1 MKGSRQPYKVG
12 MLVAATAALI
22 TAAVAATLLQEE
34 HDTGVVHMA
43 ASGVVYQSLEE
54 LATIADL
61 IVVGTVTGVAARA
74 DDYRTT
80 DPDLLAAYERAGVPP
95 YPIVFYE
102 IAVGETLKGQAGES
116 VYVGRIDP
124 ERAIVLDVTPL
135 RPRQKVLLFLRGR
148 ETPPG
153 LHFTGAG
160 LPVGQPSYMLLGMDN
175 GVFDVSNTG
184 SVTPRMP
191 ARFTAGTVPSDLYG
205 VRTRLQAG
213 GNTPA

>member
-1 MKGSRQPYKVG
+1 MKVGRRPHKVG
-12 MLVAATAALI
+12 MVVAAAVALI
-22 TAAVAATLLQEE
+22 AAAVAATLLQEE
-34 HDTGVVHMA
+34 GDTGIVHLA
-43 ASGVVYQSLEE
+43 TRSPVYRSVEE

-61 IVVGTVTGVAARA
+61 IVVGTVTGVTARA
-74 DDYRTT
+74 DDHGMT
-80 DPDLLAAYERAGVPP
+80 DPDLLVGYERTSADPN
-95 YPIVFYE
+95 PIVFYE

-124 ERAIVLDVTPL
+124 ERAIVVDITPL

-148 ETPPG
+148 EMPD
-153 LHFTGAG
+153 LQFAGAG
-160 LPVGQPSYMLLGMDN
+160 LPLGQTSYIVLGMDN

-191 ARFTAGTVPSDLYG
+191 ARFTPGTVPSDLYG

>member
-1 MKGSRQPYKVG
+1 MDASRRSYKAAV
-12 MLVAATAALI
+12 LVAAVAALAS
-22 TAAVAATLLQEE
+22 AAVAATLLQKE
-34 HDTGVVHMA
+34 DNTGVAYVA

-61 IVVGTVTGVAARA
+61 VVVGTVTGVAARA
-74 DDYRTT
+74 DDYQTT
-80 DPDLLAAYERAGVPP
+80 DPDLLAE
-95 YPIVFYE
+95 PIVFYE

-124 ERAIVLDVTPL
+124 ERAIVFDITPL

-148 ETPPG
+148 ERPPG
-153 LHFTGAG
+153 LRFTGTG
-160 LPVGQPSYMLLGMDN
+160 LPVGQTPYIVLGMDN

-191 ARFTAGTVPSDLYG
+191 ARFAAGTLPSDLYG
-205 VRTRLQAG
+205 VKTRLQAG
-213 GNTPA
+213 EIASV

>member
-1 MKGSRQPYKVG
+1 MKGSRQPYKAG

-43 ASGVVYQSLEE
+43 ASGAVYQSLEE

>member
-1 MKGSRQPYKVG
+1 MDASRRSYKAAV
-12 MLVAATAALI
+12 LVAAVAALVS
-22 TAAVAATLLQEE
+22 AAVAATLLKEE
-34 HDTGVVHMA
+34 NDTGVAYTA

-61 IVVGTVTGVAARA
+61 VVVGTVTGVAARA
-74 DDYRTT
+74 DDYQTT
-80 DPDLLAAYERAGVPP
+80 DPDLLAE
-95 YPIVFYE
+95 PIVFYE

-124 ERAIVLDVTPL
+124 ERAIVFDITPL

-148 ETPPG
+148 ERPPG
-153 LHFTGAG
+153 LRFTGTG
-160 LPVGQPSYMLLGMDN
+160 LPVGQTPYIVLGMDN

-191 ARFTAGTVPSDLYG
+191 ARFAAGTLPSDLYG
-205 VRTRLQAG
+205 VKTRLQAG
-213 GNTPA
+213 EIASV

>member
-1 MKGSRQPYKVG
+1 MNANRRSYKAAV
-12 MLVAATAALI
+12 LVAAVAALVS
-22 TAAVAATLLQEE
+22 AAVAATLLQKEE
-34 HDTGVVHMA
+34 DTGVAYMA
-43 ASGVVYQSLEE
+43 AGGVVYQSLEE

-61 IVVGTVTGVAARA
+61 VVVGTVTGVAARS

-80 DPDLLAAYERAGVPP
+80 DPDLSTEYQRAGVRSR
-95 YPIVFYE
+95 PIVFYE

-124 ERAIVLDVTPL
+124 ERAIVFDITPL

-148 ETPPG
+148 ERPPG
-153 LHFTGAG
+153 LRFTGAG
-160 LPVGQPSYMLLGMDN
+160 LPVGQTPYIVLGMDN

-191 ARFTAGTVPSDLYG
+191 ARFAAGTLPSDLYG
-205 VRTRLQAG
+205 VKTRMQAG
-213 GNTPA
+213 AITSV

>member
-1 MKGSRQPYKVG
+1 MAV
-12 MLVAATAALI
+12 LVAAVAALL
-22 TAAVAATLLQEE
+22 TAGVAATLLQEG
-34 HDTGVVHMA
+34 DTGIVHLA
-43 ASGVVYQSLEE
+43 ARSPVYRSFEE

-61 IVVGTVTGVAARA
+61 IVVGTVTGVKARA

-80 DPDLLAAYERAGVPP
+80 DPDLLVGYERAGMDPN
-95 YPIVFYE
+95 PIVFYE

-124 ERAIVLDVTPL
+124 ERAIVVDATPL

-148 ETPPG
+148 ERPSG
-153 LHFTGAG
+153 LQFTVAG
-160 LPVGQPSYMLLGMDN
+160 LPVGQTAYIVLGMDN

-191 ARFTAGTVPSDLYG
+191 ARFTAGTLPSDLFG

-213 GNTPA
+213 GIA